1 MLCNPPYVPD
11 GTPVPPEVASFDPPG
26 AVFGGPDGLEII
38 RAVVTAAAALLRH
51 GGRLGIEHD
60 DTHADAVP
68 ELLRRRRVLTD
79 VEEHATWRAG
89 PASPPPG
96 RATPRPAS
104 GSGRSTATRSSSRT
118 GCVDSCGPSPGA
130 IGRA

>member
-11 GTPVPPEVASFDPPG
+11 GTPVPPEVADCDPPG

-68 ELLRRRRVLTD
+68 ELLRG
-79 VEEHATWRAG
+79 AGCWRTSRSTPTSRAA
-89 PASPPPG
+89 PASPPP
-96 RATPRPAS
+96 AAS
-104 GSGRSTATRSSSRT
+104 A
-118 GCVDSCGPSPGA
+118 D
-130 IGRA
+130 